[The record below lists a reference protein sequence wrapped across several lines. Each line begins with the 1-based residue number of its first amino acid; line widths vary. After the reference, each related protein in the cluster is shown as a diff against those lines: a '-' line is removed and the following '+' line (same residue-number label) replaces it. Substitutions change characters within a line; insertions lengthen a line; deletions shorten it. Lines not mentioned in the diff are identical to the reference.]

1 MQFELYR
8 EKIRITEWKDG
19 AIFKTVSEGCEW
31 FDEKFVQ
38 DNRPRESNMMY
49 VLPSSS
55 VTSVNSTIRLKK
67 E

>member
-8 EKIRITEWKDG
+8 EKFRITEWKDG

-31 FDEKFVQ
+31 YDEEFVKA
-38 DNRPRESNMMY
+38 NRPRESNLMY
-49 VLPSSS
+49 IVPSTTEKVL
-55 VTSVNSTIRLKK
+55 TTIRIKK